1 MRKVLGSILFFG
13 SWLVYALLI
22 FIAADAEW
30 TTAEKFGIGAALYG
44 VSWITFV
51 AGSILLGPD
60 FIEKIKL
67 LSLIHIS
74 EPTRPER
81 IADARL
87 WG

>member
-1 MRKVLGSILFFG
+1 MRKVLGNILFFG

-22 FIAADAEW
+22 LIAADTEW

-44 VSWITFV
+44 VSWIAFV

-67 LSLIHIS
+67 MIQ
-74 EPTRPER
+74 PKNKK
-81 IADARL
+81 
-87 WG
+87 